1 MEEMSALEEL
11 AACEDVGFISLREE
25 PEFEL
30 CIRVET
36 TNPSRIFEIRWSS
49 YISYAVR
56 SEHYCQ
62 WDSEEIWEG
71 KHVFRVYS
79 KSKFLDFV
87 AAGTFASDAFPGPFK
102 HYQIQSLYPIIDV
115 ASRQPPSV
123 RVVDGPNNSF
133 KPIPL
138 RGPA

>member
-1 MEEMSALEEL
+1 MEELSALEEL
-11 AACEDVGFISLREE
+11 AACADVRFISLREE

-30 CIRVET
+30 CILVET
-36 TNPSRIFEIRWSS
+36 TDPDRVFEIRWST
-49 YISYAVR
+49 YVSYAVR

-62 WDSEEIWEG
+62 WDSDEVWEG

-87 AAGTFASDAFPGPFK
+87 AGGTIAAEIFDEPFQ

-115 ASRQPPSV
+115 ASWQAPQV
-123 RVVDGPNNSF
+123 RVT
-133 KPIPL
+133 
-138 RGPA
+138 RRA

>member
-1 MEEMSALEEL
+1 MESSDALEEL
-11 AACEDVGFISLREE
+11 AACEDVGFISLKEE

-30 CIRVET
+30 CIVIEATDPDRT
-36 TNPSRIFEIRWSS
+36 FEIRWSS

-62 WDSEEIWEG
+62 WDSEEVWEG
-71 KHVFRVYS
+71 KHVFRTYT

-87 AAGTFASDAFPGPFK
+87 AAGTFATDDFPGPFR

-115 ASRQPPSV
+115 ASLEPPRV
-123 RVVDGPNNSF
+123 RV
-133 KPIPL
+133 L
-138 RGPA
+138 QRA